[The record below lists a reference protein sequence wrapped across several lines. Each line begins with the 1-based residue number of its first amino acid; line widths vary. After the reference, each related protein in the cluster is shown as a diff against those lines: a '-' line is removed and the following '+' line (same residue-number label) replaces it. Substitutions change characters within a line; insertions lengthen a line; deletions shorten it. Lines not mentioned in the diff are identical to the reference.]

1 MVLSATFF
9 VCYKTAN
16 FDVIQKPF
24 PILLSAVYSHVPY
37 FVNKTLHFDFFSLLL
52 SSKLYNMKAER
63 KKRILQLALWTWTW
77 VATLALATFGPIF
90 LWKENKTLTITA
102 IIVNLINGG
111 LMVLANVKM
120 FRQYD
125 ELEQKIHA
133 EAMGLTLGATVVVGL
148 TYSLLDQTNLIQSDA
163 EISVLI
169 FFVGITYLV
178 TLLINRKKYL

>member
-1 MVLSATFF
+1 
-9 VCYKTAN
+9 
-16 FDVIQKPF
+16 
-24 PILLSAVYSHVPY
+24 
-37 FVNKTLHFDFFSLLL
+37 
-52 SSKLYNMKAER
+52 MKAER
-63 KKRILQLALWTWTW
+63 KKRIFQLALWTWTW

-90 LWKENKTLTITA
+90 LWKENKTLTIIA

>member
-1 MVLSATFF
+1 
-9 VCYKTAN
+9 
-16 FDVIQKPF
+16 
-24 PILLSAVYSHVPY
+24 
-37 FVNKTLHFDFFSLLL
+37 
-52 SSKLYNMKAER
+52 MKAER
-63 KKRILQLALWTWTW
+63 KKRIFQLALWTWTW

-90 LWKENKTLTITA
+90 LWKENKTLTIIA

-163 EISVLI
+163 EINVLI
-169 FFVGITYLV
+169 FFVGINYLV

>member
-1 MVLSATFF
+1 
-9 VCYKTAN
+9 
-16 FDVIQKPF
+16 
-24 PILLSAVYSHVPY
+24 
-37 FVNKTLHFDFFSLLL
+37 
-52 SSKLYNMKAER
+52 MKAER
-63 KKRILQLALWTWTW
+63 KKRIFQLALWTWTW

-90 LWKENKTLTITA
+90 LWKENKTLTIIA

-169 FFVGITYLV
+169 FFVGINYLV

>member
-1 MVLSATFF
+1 
-9 VCYKTAN
+9 
-16 FDVIQKPF
+16 
-24 PILLSAVYSHVPY
+24 
-37 FVNKTLHFDFFSLLL
+37 
-52 SSKLYNMKAER
+52 MKAER
-63 KKRILQLALWTWTW
+63 KKRTLQLALWTWTW

-90 LWKENKTLTITA
+90 LWKENRTLTIIA

-148 TYSLLDQTNLIQSDA
+148 TYSLLDQKNLIQSDA

-169 FFVGITYLV
+169 FFVGIAYFV

>member
-1 MVLSATFF
+1 
-9 VCYKTAN
+9 
-16 FDVIQKPF
+16 
-24 PILLSAVYSHVPY
+24 
-37 FVNKTLHFDFFSLLL
+37 
-52 SSKLYNMKAER
+52 MKAER